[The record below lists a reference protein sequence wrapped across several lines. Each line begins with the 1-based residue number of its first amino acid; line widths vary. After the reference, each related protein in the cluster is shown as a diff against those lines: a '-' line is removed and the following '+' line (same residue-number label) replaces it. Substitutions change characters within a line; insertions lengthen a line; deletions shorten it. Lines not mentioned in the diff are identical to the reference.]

1 MNFEKLSTEQ
11 RNSSTEGLDSMSVRE
26 ILQKMNEEDQTV
38 PIAVNEVIPQLESL
52 ITQTIERMK
61 SGGRLIYIGAGT
73 SGRLGV
79 LDAAECPP
87 TFGVDPS
94 LVVGII
100 AGGEEALLE
109 AIEGAE
115 DSETL
120 AADDLAAISLSE
132 KDTVIGIAA
141 SGRTPYVRAGLEYA
155 SAQCS
160 LTASISCNIDALISK
175 VAEHPIEIN
184 TGAEVLTGSTRLKAG
199 SAQKLVLNMI
209 STSVMIGLG
218 KVYQNLM
225 VDVKASNVKLQHRAK
240 NMIVQA
246 TGVDEEK
253 AASYYNQANENV
265 KVAIVMILTGMT
277 YEESVERLDS
287 AEGFVRKAME

>member
-1 MNFEKLSTEQ
+1 MNLESLSTEQ

-38 PIAVNEVIPQLESL
+38 PIAVNEVIPQLEVL

-87 TFGVDPS
+87 TFGVDSS

-100 AGGEEALLE
+100 AGGEKALLE

-155 SAQCS
+155 RTQGS
-160 LTASISCNIDALISK
+160 LTASISCNTDALISK
-175 VAEHPIEIN
+175 AAEHPIEIN

-225 VDVKASNVKLQHRAK
+225 VDVKASNLKLQHRAK

>member
-120 AADDLAAISLSE
+120 AADDLAAIFLSE

-155 SAQCS
+155 SAQGS

-175 VAEHPIEIN
+175 VVEHPIEIN

>member
-1 MNFEKLSTEQ
+1 MNLESLSTEQ

-38 PIAVNEVIPQLESL
+38 PIAVNEVIPHLEVL

-87 TFGVDPS
+87 TFGVDSS

-100 AGGEEALLE
+100 AGGEKALLE

-155 SAQCS
+155 RTQGS
-160 LTASISCNIDALISK
+160 LTASISCNTDALISK
-175 VAEHPIEIN
+175 AAKHPIEIN

-225 VDVKASNVKLQHRAK
+225 VDVKATNVKLQHRAK

-277 YEESVERLDS
+277 YEESCERLDS
-287 AEGFVRKAME
+287 AEGFVRNAIK

>member
-1 MNFEKLSTEQ
+1 MNLENLSTEQ
-11 RNSSTEGLDSMSVRE
+11 RNSSTEGLDSMSVCE

-38 PIAVNEVIPQLESL
+38 PKAVHEVIPQLDVI
-52 ITQTIERMK
+52 ITKAIDRMK

-94 LVVGII
+94 LVIGII
-100 AGGEEALLE
+100 AGGEKALLE

-155 SAQCS
+155 RAHGS
-160 LTASISCNIDALISK
+160 LTASLSCNMNAIISK
-175 VAEHPIEIN
+175 AAEYPIEIN

-199 SAQKLVLNMI
+199 TAQKLVLNMI

-225 VDVKASNVKLQHRAK
+225 VDVKATNVKLQHRAK

-277 YEESVERLDS
+277 YEESCERLDS
-287 AEGFVRKAME
+287 AEGFVRKAIK

>member
-1 MNFEKLSTEQ
+1 MNLEKLSTEQ
-11 RNSSTEGLDSMSVRE
+11 RNSSTKGLDSMSVRE

-38 PIAVNEVIPQLESL
+38 PQAVNKVIPQLDVV
-52 ITQTIERMK
+52 ITKTIERMK
-61 SGGRLIYIGAGT
+61 DGGRLIYIGAGT

-87 TFGVDPS
+87 TFGVDAS

-100 AGGEEALLE
+100 AGGEKALLE

-120 AADDLAAISLSE
+120 AAEDLAAISLSA

-155 SAQCS
+155 RAHGA
-160 LTASISCNIDALISK
+160 LTASLSCNTDAIISMA
-175 VAEHPIEIN
+175 AEYPIEVN

-199 SAQKLVLNMI
+199 TAQKLVLNMI

-225 VDVKASNVKLQHRAK
+225 VDVKATNVKLQHRAK

-253 AASYYNQANENV
+253 AATYYNQANENV

-277 YEESVERLDS
+277 YEESCKRLDS
-287 AEGFVRKAME
+287 AEGFVRNAIK

>member
-1 MNFEKLSTEQ
+1 MKLDNLSTEQ
-11 RNSSTEGLDSMSVRE
+11 RNSRTEGLDSMSIRK
-26 ILQKMNEEDQTV
+26 ILQTMNEEDRSV
-38 PIAVNEVIPQLESL
+38 SEAVKEVIPQLDVL
-52 ITQTIERMK
+52 ITQTIERVK
-61 SGGRLIYIGAGT
+61 SGGRIIYIGAGT

-100 AGGEEALLE
+100 AGGEKALLE

-115 DSETL
+115 DSEIL

-132 KDTVIGIAA
+132 KDVVIGIAA
-141 SGRTPYVRAGLEYA
+141 SGRTPYVRTGLEYA
-155 SAQCS
+155 RAQGS
-160 LTASISCNIDALISK
+160 LTASLSCNTDAIISK
-175 VAEHPIEIN
+175 AAEHPIEIN
-184 TGAEVLTGSTRLKAG
+184 TGHEVLTGSTRLKAG
-199 SAQKLVLNMI
+199 TAQKLALNMI

-225 VDVKASNVKLQHRAK
+225 VDVKATNVKLQHRAK

-246 TGVDEEK
+246 TGVDAET
-253 AASYYNQANENV
+253 AASYYDQANKNV
-265 KVAIVMILTGMT
+265 KVAIVMILTEVS
-277 YEESVERLDS
+277 YEEAIMRLDS
-287 AEGFVRKAME
+287 AEGFVRQAIK